1 MKLSYYVKTILLFT
15 ILSGFIFVVNVR
27 SGELKTISR
36 PYDFYLLNGESLN
49 NFSNLEI
56 PIDQLYLYSYNSVDN
71 QWIQIPFQMDELYL
85 YLSGT
90 DTTTSY
96 FPEDTTLTLLKEPDN
111 IFNDWDELV
120 FMIKD
125 AGDQADTD
133 SWIEDPVAQQYPR
146 YEITLLDEDNI
157 TKKGWVYLYRSTNI
171 LTRDIGY
178 LNYNPVQD
186 RIISKY
192 YEIAYDG
199 QTFPK
204 DFLVTHAGKGNN
216 QDILERNK
224 FRILLNPF
232 GFEAEIT
239 DEDIIQDTQRY
250 ENPIEIING
259 PIRVI
264 RRIHSVANV
273 MGADIYQLPFTTW
286 YYPYFYRFAKQFP
299 FIEMLKFK
307 LFRFSFN
314 LNDSAKGM
322 KFYSGDSTRLNTN
335 HDILIDGTGGSDGIV
350 DSLSRNKPFWTMVA
364 GDPGTMLTINKVKYF
379 GGENYSWRLFY
390 ADTTENEDIS
400 IGDHGVIFT
409 SSNLKVGLH
418 TQNRIYLLK
427 RNFPADS
434 VWVIFDNFN
443 NPITSIRSF
452 QEITSVKEISS
463 SIIPNQ
469 FHLYQNYPN
478 PFNPT
483 TQINFDLP
491 KANKVILEIY
501 NLRGQKVRTLVGG
514 LMDTGSHSI
523 QFDATDDK
531 GRKLPTGIYLYL
543 FRTNEFQEIRKLTI
557 MK

>member
-1 MKLSYYVKTILLFT
+1 MKLSYYAKTVLLFT
-15 ILSGFIFVVNVR
+15 ILSGFIFVANVR

-71 QWIQIPFQMDELYL
+71 LWIQIPFQIDELYL

-96 FPEDTTLTLLKEPDN
+96 FPEDTTLTLLKKPDN

-125 AGDQADTD
+125 VGDQADTD
-133 SWIEDPVAQQYPR
+133 SWIEDPSAQQYPR
-146 YEITLLDEDNI
+146 YEIALLDEDNI
-157 TKKGWVYLYRSTNI
+157 TKKGWVYLYRSIN
-171 LTRDIGY
+171 LLARDIGY
-178 LNYNPVQD
+178 LKYDPGQD

-250 ENPIEIING
+250 ENPIEIIKG

-307 LFRFSFN
+307 LFKFSFN

-322 KFYSGDSTRLNTN
+322 KFYSGDSTLLNTN
-335 HDILIDGTGGSDGIV
+335 HDILVDGTGGSDGIV

-364 GDPGTMLTINKVKYF
+364 GDPGTMITINKVKYF

-390 ADTTENEDIS
+390 ADTTESEDIS

-409 SSNLKVGLH
+409 SSNLNVGLH

-434 VWVIFDNFN
+434 AWIIFENFN

-452 QEITSVKEISS
+452 QEITSVKEISNS
-463 SIIPNQ
+463 NSPTQ
-469 FHLYQNYPN
+469 FKLYPAYPN
-478 PFNPT
+478 PFNAST
-483 TQINFDLP
+483 SISFDLTLRS
-491 KANKVILEIY
+491 KV
-501 NLRGQKVRTLVGG
+501 KVNIFNIQGKFVKTLVYKTFKAGYHKIDWDG
-514 LMDTGSHSI
+514 KNNQGDFVGSGIYII
-523 QFDATDDK
+523 QFHSTRNFSTTK
-531 GRKLPTGIYLYL
+531 VVFLK
-543 FRTNEFQEIRKLTI
+543 
-557 MK
+557 